1 MNNLEKNERVK
12 PEKVKK
18 TYAFHPE
25 VAQLI
30 ETHKYEH
37 RGREIDFVSQA
48 IRNYCAEID
57 GEKSLDVLCRHIDRL
72 VDAKIENQSSRWS
85 HILFKIAVELGI
97 LNHMLAAG
105 YVDLTEEEM
114 RYIRNQCT
122 NNVRKSRG
130 FILFENALAE
140 ERRLSAEE

>member
-1 MNNLEKNERVK
+1 MNNMEKNERAK
-12 PEKVKK
+12 TEKVKK

-85 HILFKIAVELGI
+85 HILFKIAVEMGI
-97 LNHMLAAG
+97 INHMLAAG
-105 YVDLTEEEM
+105 YVNLTDAEM
-114 RYIRNQCT
+114 RYIRNKCIT
-122 NNVRKSRG
+122 EVKKSHG
-130 FILFENALAE
+130 FILFEKALAE
-140 ERRLSAEE
+140 EKQHNDQ

>member
-1 MNNLEKNERVK
+1 MNNLEKNERTK
-12 PEKVKK
+12 TEKVKK

-72 VDAKIENQSSRWS
+72 VDAKIENQSNRWS
-85 HILFKIAVELGI
+85 HILFKIAVEMGI
-97 LNHMLAAG
+97 INHMLAAG
-105 YVDLTEEEM
+105 YVNLTDAEM

-130 FILFENALAE
+130 FILFEKALAAE
-140 ERRLSAEE
+140 KSAGE